1 MSYYQ
6 CTKCGEIIPLK
17 KKLKLE
23 DDMYANWICDEC
35 GHSRLLYLCD
45 NIDDIYIYADVILD
59 ERYFNYGNNN
69 TKL

>member
-6 CTKCGEIIPLK
+6 CTKCGKIISLK
-17 KKLKLE
+17 KKLNLE

-59 ERYFNYGNNN
+59 ERYYYYGNNS

>member
-6 CTKCGEIIPLK
+6 CTKCGKIKKKK
-17 KKLKLE
+17 KKLNLE

-59 ERYFNYGNNN
+59 ERYYYYGNNS

>member
-1 MSYYQ
+1 
-6 CTKCGEIIPLK
+6 
-17 KKLKLE
+17 
-23 DDMYANWICDEC
+23 MYANWICNKC

-45 NIDDIYIYADVILD
+45 NIDEIYIYADGFLD